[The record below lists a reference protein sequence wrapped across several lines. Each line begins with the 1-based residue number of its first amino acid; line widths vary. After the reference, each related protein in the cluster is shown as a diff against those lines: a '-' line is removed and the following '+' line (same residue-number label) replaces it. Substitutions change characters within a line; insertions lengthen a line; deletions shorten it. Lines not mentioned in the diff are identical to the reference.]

1 MQITISEEGP
11 KSVEESISI
20 PASDMR
26 KLGAVT
32 RLAQM
37 NARANQRNYV
47 TPEDAEEACILID
60 LSLAE
65 AGAWR
70 LGADKETRE
79 YQTDPIA
86 SYHYKIAEE
95 RAIRERALF
104 TKIVE
109 KLSFE
114 TCYECRGTGEVT
126 EIGGQAE
133 TCENCNGAGKLSTP
147 FSKND
152 MITEIVGQG
161 INRLQLKIFNSIW
174 AEREKVNLLIPH
186 DDYGRWRNFSSI
198 HWSNNI

>member
-70 LGADKETRE
+70 LGAD
-79 YQTDPIA
+79 
-86 SYHYKIAEE
+86 
-95 RAIRERALF
+95 
-104 TKIVE
+104 
-109 KLSFE
+109 
-114 TCYECRGTGEVT
+114 
-126 EIGGQAE
+126 
-133 TCENCNGAGKLSTP
+133 
-147 FSKND
+147 
-152 MITEIVGQG
+152 
-161 INRLQLKIFNSIW
+161 
-174 AEREKVNLLIPH
+174 
-186 DDYGRWRNFSSI
+186 
-198 HWSNNI
+198 